1 MILDHELIFDDG
13 VSAVTAATPGRVG
26 GSVAYCDRG
35 AQQTTPWK
43 GPNPGAI
50 AAGEQL
56 DGYAVVTEAFN
67 NATAVEVAIVT
78 ATATDMTTGQTKLVA
93 RSIPLAQLTIGNLIP
108 LGKVSCG
115 VGGRYLGAYITPSGT
130 APTTG
135 KIKVG
140 ATSCVPQNVPLQNY

>member
-13 VSAVTAATPGRVG
+13 ATAVTAATPGRVG
-26 GSVAYCDRG
+26 GAVAYYDRG

-50 AAGEQL
+50 GPGESL
-56 DGYAVVTEAFN
+56 EAFGVVTEAFN
-67 NATAVEVAIVT
+67 NLTSLEVAIVE
-78 ATATDMTTGQTKLVA
+78 ATATDMTTGQVKLQA
-93 RSIPLAQLTIGNLIP
+93 RSIPLAQLTLGNLIS
-108 LGKVSCG
+108 LGKVSSG
-115 VGGRYLGAYITPSGT
+115 VGGRYLGAYLTPAGT

-140 ATSCVPQNVPLQNY
+140 VALRVPQNVPLQNY